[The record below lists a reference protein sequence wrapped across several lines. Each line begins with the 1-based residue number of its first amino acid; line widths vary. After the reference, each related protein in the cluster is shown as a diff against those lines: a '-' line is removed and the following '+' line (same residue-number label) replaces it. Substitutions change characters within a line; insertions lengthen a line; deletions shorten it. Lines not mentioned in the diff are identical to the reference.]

1 MYSAS
6 ALAANTIIRS
16 AVGGAFP
23 LCASSALPLALLLI
37 LNAHTVTDQFF
48 SALGIGGACSL
59 VGGIAIL
66 IAPTPIIFYY
76 YGARIRQGSTF
87 APCLDLHMRERVERE
102 EREELAGRTG
112 EKGKVEV

>member
-23 LCASSALPLALLLI
+23 LCQSPPPLPSSYYTDVPYA
-37 LNAHTVTDQFF
+37 VTDQFF

-59 VGGIAIL
+59 IGGIAIL

-87 APCLDLHMRERVERE
+87 APCLDLHMRDRVMLE
-102 EREELAGRTG
+102 EREELEGRMG
-112 EKGKVEV
+112 EKSKVEV